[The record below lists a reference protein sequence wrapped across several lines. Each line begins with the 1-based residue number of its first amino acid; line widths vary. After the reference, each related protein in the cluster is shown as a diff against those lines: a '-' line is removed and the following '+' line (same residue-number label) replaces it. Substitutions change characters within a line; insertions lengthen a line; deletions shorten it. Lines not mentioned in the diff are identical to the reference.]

1 MFKFGKNKKTISSS
15 LAGDLSQETKNIL
28 PPEVEHTAIYTM
40 PAEFLPQ
47 LRPNKQ
53 SQGKGII
60 LLLYGL
66 IFVVLLGVGVTIWYF
81 FFYQTPSQQTQT
93 IDINK
98 TVQEPSRPSEEVKK
112 TQSPLIVKFTA
123 KDLAGEEVGSVEV
136 AFDPADADIA
146 NSLQVFSLL
155 PQQATGRAK
164 QAIGAIYTFNLE
176 GVQNKLFTKPAK
188 FTFHYIEPD
197 NLTAKQENS
206 LRLARE
212 VSDNKWEYIDD
223 AKLDIVANKIIVTWD
238 KLPKEKITIL
248 SNLIEEE
255 PENKPSPPSPNNGE
269 DSGYSVTPL
278 QSTLDSDADGLT
290 DKEEELFTSDP
301 QLSDTDKDGYP
312 DGMEVL
318 NFYSPV
324 STSTLLKDNLVR
336 RYLDGD
342 KGVSFLYPTNWV
354 VEVSAVDNS
363 ITIKTDQEDFIRITV
378 QSNPSRLTARQW
390 YLSLVPDIS
399 PGKLI
404 EEQIGEY
411 KGVKSVD
418 NSTFYLAVDD
428 KIYLFTYAA
437 GLKNRV
443 DYLTTWQMIYKSFKV
458 VGNEG

>member
-1 MFKFGKNKKTISSS
+1 MFKFGKNKKTKSSS
-15 LAGDLSQETKNIL
+15 GDLSQETKTIL
-28 PPEVEHTAIYTM
+28 SPEVEQTAIYTM

-47 LRPNKQ
+47 LKADKQ
-53 SQGKGII
+53 SKGKGII

-66 IFVVLLGVGVTIWYF
+66 IFVVLLGVGVAIWYF
-81 FFYQTPSQQTQT
+81 FFYQTPPQQTQT
-93 IDINK
+93 IDVNK
-98 TVQEPSRPSEEVKK
+98 TVQESPPLSEDTKK
-112 TQSPLIVKFTA
+112 PQPPLIVKFTA
-123 KDLAGEEVGSVEV
+123 KDLDGEEVGSVEV
-136 AFDPADADIA
+136 SFDSVDADIA
-146 NSLQVFSLL
+146 NALQVFSLL
-155 PQQATGRAK
+155 PEQATGRAR
-164 QAIGAIYTFNLE
+164 QAIGAIYTFSLE
-176 GVQNKLFTKPAK
+176 GEQNKSFTKPAK

-212 VSDNKWEYIDD
+212 VSANKWEYIEE
-223 AKLDIVANKIIVTWD
+223 AKLDIVANKLTIEWD

-255 PENKPSPPSPNNGE
+255 PEDKEKPPLTSPLNGSE
-269 DSGYSVTPL
+269 TEYSVTPL
-278 QSTLDSDADGLT
+278 LSTLDSDADGLT

-301 QLSDTDKDGYP
+301 KMPDTDKDGYP

-324 STSTLLKDNLVR
+324 STSTLLKDNLVSTYIDSDNR
-336 RYLDGD
+336 I
-342 KGVSFLYPTNWV
+342 SFLYPTNWV
-354 VEVSAVDNS
+354 VEVSAIDNT
-363 ITIKTDQEDFIRITV
+363 ITIKTDEEDFIRITA
-378 QSNPSRLTARQW
+378 QSNPSRLTVRQW
-390 YLSLVPDIS
+390 YLSLVPNIP

-404 EEQIGEY
+404 EEQVGEY

-458 VGNEG
+458 IDNES